1 MTTDHALAPL
11 ELGDSVIDSEDDDP
25 GEAIVIWRPD
35 DGTIADW
42 EYEMDDRTVT
52 TAEENPDYSDDE
64 QLVVVAFRNAL
75 DSHWPG
81 WEEVTDEQL
90 YEGTTE
96 RDINQYGFPEPRL
109 EPIEPG
115 ELEAQWLD
123 GLADRL
129 EGAGWDVT
137 REPTELVVTQFGETY
152 RITAEG
158 TVEGDGNYSTP
169 LENLIELEQE

>member
-1 MTTDHALAPL
+1 MTTDHASSPL
-11 ELGDSVIDSEDDDP
+11 ELGDSVIDGEDDDP

-42 EYEMDDRTVT
+42 EYEMDDRSVT
-52 TAEENPDYSDDE
+52 TAEENPAYPDDE

-75 DSHWPG
+75 ESDWPE
-81 WEEVTDEQL
+81 WEEVAGGRL
-90 YEGTTE
+90 YEGTAE
-96 RDINQYGFPEPRL
+96 RDISQYGFPETRL
-109 EPIEPG
+109 ESIEPG

-129 EGAGWDVT
+129 EGAGWEVT

-158 TVEGDGNYSTP
+158 AVEGDGNYATP
-169 LENLIELEQE
+169 LKNLIDLEQS